1 MSIRQLI
8 ERPFR
13 HYADFS
19 GRSGRAEYW
28 LLILLFVVVTEIAW
42 LVGFGGMRLAG
53 YEATDHLTQF
63 HFDYKTSR
71 NGDAQ
76 THLQDLLDE
85 GEDSHITFKL
95 HRHDSEGLHFHG
107 HIRRWHKRWDRGAA
121 SDGHHGADSHN
132 RTVLRFGHHH
142 DDVTEAEDGAEILEM
157 IVALA
162 MLVPILATGARRLHD
177 SGKSGWWQLFVLIP
191 IAGWLVLVIFFLL
204 PGEPNENRFGPP
216 PA

>member
-8 ERPFR
+8 EQPFR

-53 YEATDHLTQF
+53 YEATDHSTQF
-63 HFDYKTSR
+63 HFDYETSR
-71 NGDAQ
+71 NSDAQ

-95 HRHDSEGLHFHG
+95 HRHDGEGLHFHG

-121 SDGHHGADSHN
+121 SDGHHGADGHN

-216 PA
+216 PV

>member
-53 YEATDHLTQF
+53 YEATDHSTQF
-63 HFDYKTSR
+63 HFDYETSR

-95 HRHDSEGLHFHG
+95 HRHDGEEEGSDQEEEQVQDGDCG
-107 HIRRWHKRWDRGAA
+107 HCCG
-121 SDGHHGADSHN
+121 
-132 RTVLRFGHHH
+132 
-142 DDVTEAEDGAEILEM
+142 
-157 IVALA
+157 
-162 MLVPILATGARRLHD
+162 
-177 SGKSGWWQLFVLIP
+177 
-191 IAGWLVLVIFFLL
+191 
-204 PGEPNENRFGPP
+204 
-216 PA
+216 

>member
-53 YEATDHLTQF
+53 YEATDHSTQL
-63 HFDYKTSR
+63 HFDYETSR

-95 HRHDSEGLHFHG
+95 HRHDGEGLHFHG

-121 SDGHHGADSHN
+121 SDGHHGADGHN

-177 SGKSGWWQLFVLIP
+177 SGKSGWWQLFLLIP